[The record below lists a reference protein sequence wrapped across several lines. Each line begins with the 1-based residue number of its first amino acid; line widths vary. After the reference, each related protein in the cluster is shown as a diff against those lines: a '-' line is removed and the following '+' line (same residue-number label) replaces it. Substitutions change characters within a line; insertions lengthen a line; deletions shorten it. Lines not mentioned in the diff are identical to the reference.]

1 MTSTD
6 SRHGGVLGSS
16 GWFDDFHPGQRMRH
30 FRAATVGEIEG
41 SGPAK
46 QVMNTAQAHFND
58 HFLTGST
65 LGDERL
71 VFGLAT
77 ASLVYGLASQDT
89 AEHAVAELGWSR
101 LRFLAPVHHGD
112 TIEAFSEVVSVTPGA
127 DDEAPGT
134 VVFRHWGRKQDKVV
148 VFEGERSVLLL
159 RRVPGPS
166 SQEPTAPVQ

>member
-1 MTSTD
+1 MTTD
-6 SRHGGVLGSS
+6 TRRDLDSVLGPR
-16 GWFDDFHPGQRMRH
+16 GWFEDFRPGQRMRH
-30 FRAATVGEIEG
+30 SRASTVGELEG

-58 HFLTGST
+58 HFLQGSP

-101 LRFLAPVHHGD
+101 FRFRAPVHHGD
-112 TIEAFSEVVSVTPGA
+112 TVSAYTEVLETIPGEQPE
-127 DDEAPGT
+127 DPGT
-134 VVFRHWGRKQDKVV
+134 VVFRHWGRRQDGTI
-148 VFEGERSVLLL
+148 VFEGDRSALIRRRPVEAER
-159 RRVPGPS
+159 
-166 SQEPTAPVQ
+166 A